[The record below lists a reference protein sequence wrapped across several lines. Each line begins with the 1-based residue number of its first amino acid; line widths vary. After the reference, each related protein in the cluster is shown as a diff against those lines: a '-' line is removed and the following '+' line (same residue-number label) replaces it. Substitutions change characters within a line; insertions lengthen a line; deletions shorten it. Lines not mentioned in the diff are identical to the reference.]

1 MQANVGMNFS
11 MSSSE
16 LHRKFPTASYVHVP
30 QPCSPFYIL
39 KCSEKSCSESTASGT
54 NQLDM
59 AKCEA
64 NLALDQKV
72 DFSQNYPCQKY
83 CAFNP
88 VQPQMETHLEQ
99 CSVVRLLGKTRALS
113 SRVGLRTNLDARNH
127 YIKGELRPGFS

>member
-1 MQANVGMNFS
+1 MNFS

-59 AKCEA
+59 VKCEA

-88 VQPQMETHLEQ
+88 VQPQIASQ
-99 CSVVRLLGKTRALS
+99 KSNRFVLLQKYVPCGASFGIDQHILNQFPIINT
-113 SRVGLRTNLDARNH
+113 GL
-127 YIKGELRPGFS
+127 LRHPGHTSA